1 MEIKLN
7 LQIEDVNAIISVLG
21 MLPFNQ
27 SAAIIG
33 KIREQAIPQVQAAE
47 AAAQAAQEAANQ
59 PAETEGGD
67 AA

>member
-7 LQIEDVNAIISVLG
+7 LTIDEVNAIISTMA

-27 SAAIIG
+27 VHGILN
-33 KIREQAIPQVQAAE
+33 KVREQAIPQVQAAE
-47 AAAQAAQEAANQ
+47 AAAKAEAEAASE

>member
-7 LQIEDVNAIISVLG
+7 LTLDELNAVISVMG

-27 SAAIIG
+27 SHGIIN
-33 KIREQAIPQVQAAE
+33 KLREQAILQVQAAE
-47 AAAQAAQEAANQ
+47 AAAKAQTEASNE
-59 PAETEGGD
+59 PAESEGGD

>member
-7 LQIEDVNAIISVLG
+7 LTIDEVNAVISTMA

-27 SAAIIG
+27 VHGLVG

-47 AAAQAAQEAANQ
+47 AAAKVEADAANET
-59 PAETEGGD
+59 ADTEGGD
-67 AA
+67 AE

>member
-1 MEIKLN
+1 MEIKLS
-7 LQIEDVNAIISVLG
+7 LTLEEVNGVIGTLS
-21 MLPFNQ
+21 MLPFGQ
-27 SAAIIG
+27 VAGLVG